1 MITSNIHFAMML
13 TLFIIAVAIP
23 ASISAQN
30 DLENVFE
37 AREYINEAGDTLRY
51 RLLQPEEFEEG
62 QEYPL
67 VLFLHGMGER
77 GADNRAQLEWGV
89 GAFAEES
96 FRQDHPAIVI
106 APQAPDN
113 DYWANLD
120 WRNEGT
126 GLMENPTKP
135 LQMVYD
141 LIQRLSGEMPV
152 DRGRLYITGL
162 SMGGFG
168 TWDLITRYPDMFA
181 AAMPVCGGGD
191 PSKAHLL
198 KDLPIW
204 TFHGAQDQVVPV
216 DLSRDMINAI
226 REAGGTPG
234 YTEYPHVD
242 HFSWIPAY
250 NDRFALDWLFAQ
262 SKVYQSEPKSQPDE

>member
-1 MITSNIHFAMML
+1 MITIPIHYYII
-13 TLFIIAVAIP
+13 TSLFIVSSLIP
-23 ASISAQN
+23 LAGNAQTN
-30 DLENVFE
+30 FEDVFKAE
-37 AREYINEAGDTLRY
+37 EYINKDNDTLRY
-51 RLLQPEEFEEG
+51 RILLPDEFEEG
-62 QEYPL
+62 ENYPL

-77 GADNRAQLEWGV
+77 GSDNKSQLEWGV

-96 FRQDHPAIVI
+96 FRQDYPAIVV
-106 APQAPDN
+106 APQAPDD

-135 LQMVYD
+135 LQMAYD
-141 LIQRLSGEMPV
+141 LVQKLSGEYPV
-152 DRGRLYITGL
+152 DKNRLYITGL

-168 TWDLITRYPDMFA
+168 TWDLITRYPDTFA

-191 PSKAHLL
+191 PSKAYLL

-204 TFHGAQDQVVPV
+204 NFHGALDNVVPPE
-216 DLSRDMINAI
+216 LSRDMIDSI

-250 NDRFALDWLFAQ
+250 NDRYALEWLFDQ
-262 SKVYQSEPKSQPDE
+262 KKEFK

>member
-1 MITSNIHFAMML
+1 MITSNIHFAIML
-13 TLFIIAVAIP
+13 TLLIITVLAPTKV
-23 ASISAQN
+23 SAQN
-30 DLENVFE
+30 DLENLFE
-37 AREYINEAGDTLRY
+37 AREYIGEAGDTLRY
-51 RLLQPEEFEEG
+51 RILQLEEFEEG
-62 QEYPL
+62 QKYPL

-77 GADNRAQLEWGV
+77 GSDNSAQLTWGV
-89 GAFAEES
+89 EAFAKEE
-96 FRQDHPAIVI
+96 FRKDHPAIVI
-106 APQAPDN
+106 APQTPDD

-126 GLMENPTKP
+126 GLLENPTKP
-135 LQMVYD
+135 LQMAYD
-141 LIQRLSGEMPV
+141 LVQKLSDEMPV
-152 DRGRLYITGL
+152 DRDRLYITGL

-168 TWDLITRYPDMFA
+168 TWDLITRYPDTFA

-191 PSKAHLL
+191 PSNAHLL

-204 TFHGAQDQVVPV
+204 NFHGGLDDVVPPE
-216 DLSRDMINAI
+216 LSRDMIDAI

-250 NDRFALDWLFAQ
+250 EDRFALDWLFEQ
-262 SKVYQSEPKSQPDE
+262 RKSSQRETKSQPDE